1 MKRTVWVAAFT
12 LFAGVA
18 AAPAAEA
25 VPLADATGP
34 WLALLRSEQP
44 ALRTAAG
51 AALGDLVRK
60 HPAAANDLVR
70 GVATEADPGVAAE
83 AERRLVAL
91 AKESPATV
99 SALIRI
105 IREKETA
112 YPARNFAVKVLSQ
125 AGPAAATP
133 EFVEAMAETY
143 CPVPGA
149 YFRILRVLGRD
160 GTPVLVAGF
169 RHANPFVRQR
179 ATNVLRVLG
188 RTDPVM
194 QKLFD
199 GLQAEPPLLQKLREG
214 TPADRIAAV
223 AALADLAR
231 TVPGTA
237 AQLLNTLEA
246 VEDKAVQAEAENH
259 LVLLGRDSAEAVAA
273 LVASVRSEDS
283 YHVRR
288 LAMKVLPKVGSN
300 LNTAAVIE
308 ALGDDS
314 CPVPGAMRRIL
325 LAAGPDA
332 VPVLEA
338 AQKHDKPMIR
348 AVAANLLPR
357 VRPASQP

>member
-1 MKRTVWVAAFT
+1 MKRTFWAAALT
-12 LFAGVA
+12 LFVGVTATSAG
-18 AAPAAEA
+18 EA
-25 VPLADATGP
+25 VPLAEATGP
-34 WLALLRSEQP
+34 WLALLRSDNP

-51 AALGDLVRK
+51 AALADLVRK

-70 GVATEADPGVAAE
+70 GVATEADPAVAAE

-91 AKESPATV
+91 AKDSPATV
-99 SALIRI
+99 SALIRL

-149 YFRILRVLGRD
+149 YFRILRALGRD

-188 RTDPVM
+188 RTDPAM

-199 GLQAEPPLLQKLREG
+199 GLQAEPPLLQKLRDG
-214 TPADRIAAV
+214 SPADRVAAV

-237 AQLLNTLEA
+237 TRLVHALEEQTDKGVVAAAEDQLI
-246 VEDKAVQAEAENH
+246 
-259 LVLLGRDSAEAVAA
+259 LLGRESPEAVAA
-273 LVASVRSEDS
+273 LVAGVRGEDG
-283 YHVRR
+283 YRVRR
-288 LAMKVLPKVGSN
+288 LATKVLGQVGSG
-300 LNTAAVIE
+300 LNTKAVVE

-314 CPVPGAMRRIL
+314 CPVPYAMRKIL

-338 AQKHDKPMIR
+338 ALKHDKPMIR
-348 AVAANLLPR
+348 AAAKDLLPKLP
-357 VRPASQP
+357 RP